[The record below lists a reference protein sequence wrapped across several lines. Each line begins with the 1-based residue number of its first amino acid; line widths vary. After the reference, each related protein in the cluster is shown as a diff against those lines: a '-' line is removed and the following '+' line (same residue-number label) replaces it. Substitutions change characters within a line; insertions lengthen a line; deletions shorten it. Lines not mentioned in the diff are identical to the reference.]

1 MINIAHTRYS
11 VVKEAAKSLGYR
23 ITKDDDKDW
32 DIIWY
37 DSAVTTEKYSKLEDF
52 QRLNH
57 YPGIYI
63 LARKN
68 FLAINIMKMRKI
80 YDKEFKFI
88 PNTWLLPCD
97 WNTLSDQFPKKKN
110 RTYIVKPE
118 ASCQGKGIFLTKSLK
133 SLKRDERYVVQTYIS
148 KPYLIDELKF
158 DLRVYVLI
166 TNMNPLRAYIYKEGM
181 ARFATEKYKSP
192 KWSNLKNLFMHL
204 TNYAINKSHED
215 YEKGETDN
223 SGNKKFMTYVL
234 DYIKKETENQQ
245 VWERIKDLCIKT
257 LIAVQPALAHSYKA
271 ARPQNSEESLWF
283 QILGFDIMLDNKL
296 KPWLLEVNH
305 SPSFTTDSEL
315 DFMLK
320 YHLIRDTITLL
331 NLSID
336 QKQFYKKR
344 KQQETQDRLF
354 GKNSKISINSK
365 YSRVKVDYDTPN
377 DQNLGKYEYL
387 EYASKYGMMVG
398 RQHDSCATRT

>member
-192 KWSNLKNLFMHL
+192 K
-204 TNYAINKSHED
+204 
-215 YEKGETDN
+215 
-223 SGNKKFMTYVL
+223 
-234 DYIKKETENQQ
+234 
-245 VWERIKDLCIKT
+245 
-257 LIAVQPALAHSYKA
+257 
-271 ARPQNSEESLWF
+271 
-283 QILGFDIMLDNKL
+283 
-296 KPWLLEVNH
+296 
-305 SPSFTTDSEL
+305 
-315 DFMLK
+315 
-320 YHLIRDTITLL
+320 
-331 NLSID
+331 
-336 QKQFYKKR
+336 
-344 KQQETQDRLF
+344 
-354 GKNSKISINSK
+354 
-365 YSRVKVDYDTPN
+365 
-377 DQNLGKYEYL
+377 
-387 EYASKYGMMVG
+387 
-398 RQHDSCATRT
+398 